1 LVANEDGSWLV
12 DGQYSLH
19 DFLTYFDL
27 DELTNDYEV
36 TTVSGFFIT
45 ELGSIPK
52 QGEKII
58 WNKLELEAQKM
69 DGAKI
74 DKVLINTLKE

>member
-1 LVANEDGSWLV
+1 MV

-19 DFLTYFDL
+19 DFLTFFDL
-27 DELTNDYEV
+27 DDQISDYEV

-45 ELGSIPK
+45 ELGNIPT

-58 WNKLELEAQKM
+58 WSKLELEAIEM

-74 DKVLINTLKE
+74 DKILIKQYKE

>member
-1 LVANEDGSWLV
+1 
-12 DGQYSLH
+12 
-19 DFLTYFDL
+19 LTFFDL

-45 ELGSIPK
+45 ELGNIPSK
-52 QGEKII
+52 GEKII
-58 WNKLELEAQKM
+58 WNKLELEALSM

-74 DKVLINTLKE
+74 DKVLIKQYKL